1 MVSILCTSRSGASNL
16 SLYLK
21 NVLKL
26 GLTNSPFLKKKS
38 ELGSLKKNVL
48 YKLMIHNLPYGY
60 KDLYEYGKDVIKL
73 SDVVILYDRK
83 NKIEQAES
91 LAFRKQKYKNDYSK
105 YHINEPYDNISED
118 NVNICLKYY
127 NKQSEVITKLSKEF
141 KVPIFWYE
149 ELYYEDGLEKL
160 SDYLKVDIDK
170 KYKEMF
176 LSIEKKE
183 RVLKLKGDLI

>member
-1 MVSILCTSRSGASNL
+1 
-16 SLYLK
+16 
-21 NVLKL
+21 
-26 GLTNSPFLKKKS
+26 
-38 ELGSLKKNVL
+38 
-48 YKLMIHNLPYGY
+48 MIHNLPYGY

-118 NVNICLKYY
+118 NVNMCLKYY

-160 SDYLKVDIDK
+160 SNYLKVDIDK